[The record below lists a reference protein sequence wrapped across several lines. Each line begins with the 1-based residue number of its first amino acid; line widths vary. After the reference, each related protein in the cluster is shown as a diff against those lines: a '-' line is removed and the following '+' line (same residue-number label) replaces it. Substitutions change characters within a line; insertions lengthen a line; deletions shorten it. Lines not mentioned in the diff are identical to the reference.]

1 MTFSVW
7 NNIFYSHCIDCGF
20 NTLTADCE
28 YSRSDRENLPLT
40 IQMQLSKKP
49 KIFFGNF
56 IAFLIFALY
65 FQYLLQNYDPHSLSI
80 SEITDSERRAYLNA

>member
-1 MTFSVW
+1 
-7 NNIFYSHCIDCGF
+7 
-20 NTLTADCE
+20 
-28 YSRSDRENLPLT
+28 
-40 IQMQLSKKP
+40 MQLSKKP

-65 FQYLLQNYDPHSLSI
+65 FQYFLQNYDPHSLSI